1 MTATTADL
9 LLNAAGYVPPPSYTW
24 TRDVCERPLRSADIG
39 AIAHAVTA
47 GLNARH
53 VVLPDAAALVRRC
66 VVALLSGHLVLQGPP
81 GTGKTTLATL
91 LAQAFDARLAVSTA
105 TADWSTYDVIGGL
118 RPDAGG
124 SLVPGLGC
132 VSRAALGC
140 AEAVQEDGQFQA
152 EWLLLDELNR
162 ADIDKAVGPLYTVL
176 SSVSAQHLRDTPL
189 ELWFGEGD
197 AASIWVSSRFRI
209 VGTMNDIDT
218 SFVNA
223 LSQGLARRFQFIYV
237 GVPAQA
243 DTATE
248 VEQALRQARDWLH
261 QQYGGGGLTIAD
273 ADGLVSALTDLRG
286 RVEALVSGLRRPGS
300 VRGWPLGTAQIVDV
314 WRTVLLQAPRGPAS
328 GVDLD
333 SVLDEAIADRVVPQ
347 MGTLDKDQL
356 EAFRGQF
363 QVMTPAMSVSAAAVR
378 HLVNPHSPL

>member
-9 LLNAAGYVPPPSYTW
+9 LLNAAGYTPPASYAW
-24 TRDVCERPLRSADIG
+24 TRDVCEKPLRSPDIS
-39 AIAHAVTA
+39 ALAQTVTA
-47 GLNARH
+47 ELDARH
-53 VVLPDAAALVRRC
+53 VVLPDAEALVRRC

-81 GTGKTTLATL
+81 GTGKTTLAAL
-91 LAQAFDARLAVSTA
+91 LAEAFDARLAVSTA

-118 RPDAGG
+118 RPDATG

-132 VSRAALGC
+132 VSQAALGC
-140 AEAVQEDGQFQA
+140 AEAVRDDGAEQA

-176 SSVSAQHLRDTPL
+176 SSVTAKHLRDTPL
-189 ELWFGEGD
+189 ELWFGQGE
-197 AASIWVSSRFRI
+197 AACIWVPSRFRI

-237 GVPAQA
+237 GVPELAE
-243 DTATE
+243 TAAE

-261 QQYGGGGLTIAD
+261 QQYGGGLTVAN
-273 ADGLVSALTDLRG
+273 ADGLVTALTDLRG
-286 RVEALVSGLRRPGS
+286 RMAALVSGLRRPAS
-300 VRGWPLGTAQIVDV
+300 ARGWPLGTAQIVDM
-314 WRTVLLQAPRGPAS
+314 WRTVLLQAPQGPAV

-333 SVLDEAIADRVVPQ
+333 LLLDEAFADRVVPQ
-347 MGTLDKDQL
+347 MGTLDKAQL
-356 EAFRGQF
+356 DAFRDQF
-363 QVMTPAMSVSAAAVR
+363 EAVTPAMPVSAAAVR